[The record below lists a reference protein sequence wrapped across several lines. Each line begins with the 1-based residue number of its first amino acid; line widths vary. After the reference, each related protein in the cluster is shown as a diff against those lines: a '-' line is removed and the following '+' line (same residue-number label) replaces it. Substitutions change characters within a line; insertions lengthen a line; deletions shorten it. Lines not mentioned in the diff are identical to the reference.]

1 MEYETAGDPITGL
14 KWTRKTTGKVAKEL
28 RHGGVNV
35 TAKTVGRLLRKLKFS
50 LRVNHKKVTNSNVS
64 PDDRNQQFEIIA
76 SLREEFANKGN
87 PIISVDTKKK
97 EKVGN
102 FKNEG
107 SAWAHINRF
116 FAVNDHDFLTQAI
129 GKAVPYGI
137 IDLILNKG
145 WVFVGISH
153 DTAEFSTDSIE
164 RWWRIG
170 GKKHYS
176 NKRHLLILADAGGS
190 NSCRTRAW
198 KYHLQCKLCNRHG
211 LTVTVA
217 HYPPGCSKWNP
228 ADRRLFSWISQ
239 NWKGVPLRTYETV
252 LKFIRTTKTKT
263 GLRVKSYLVRKK
275 YKKGEKISDAQMQK
289 LDLCPNKILPQWAY
303 TLHPA
308 DG

>member
-14 KWTRKTTGKVAKEL
+14 KWTRKTTEKVAKEL
-28 RHGGVNV
+28 SYSGINV
-35 TAKTVGRLLRKLKFS
+35 TSKTVGRLLRKLKFS

-87 PIISVDTKKK
+87 PIISVDAKKK

-107 SAWAHINRF
+107 SAWAHINKF
-116 FAVNDHDFLTQAI
+116 FAVNDHDFLTLAI

-137 IDLILNKG
+137 IDLMRNKG

-198 KYHLQCKLCNRHG
+198 KYHLQNKLCNRH
-211 LTVTVA
+211 
-217 HYPPGCSKWNP
+217 
-228 ADRRLFSWISQ
+228 
-239 NWKGVPLRTYETV
+239 
-252 LKFIRTTKTKT
+252 
-263 GLRVKSYLVRKK
+263 
-275 YKKGEKISDAQMQK
+275 
-289 LDLCPNKILPQWAY
+289 
-303 TLHPA
+303 
-308 DG
+308 